1 MGTIDSQICV
11 DEIKLTKILIDK
23 PAPLLSAQSWV
34 VVDQKTQE
42 ILFGRLERDR
52 REVAS
57 LTKLMTLY
65 TVFRLCDSLKIDMKE
80 EMIVVD
86 EDTVQVSGTTANLK
100 LGDTLSVD
108 QLLYGMML
116 PSGNDAS
123 FALA

>member
-1 MGTIDSQICV
+1 M
-11 DEIKLTKILIDK
+11 LIDK

-34 VVDQKTQE
+34 VVDQKTKE

-65 TVFRLCDSLKIDMKE
+65 TVYRLCDIFKITMQE

-86 EDTVQVSGTTANLK
+86 VNTCEVPGTTANLK

-108 QLLYGMML
+108 
-116 PSGNDAS
+116 
-123 FALA
+123 